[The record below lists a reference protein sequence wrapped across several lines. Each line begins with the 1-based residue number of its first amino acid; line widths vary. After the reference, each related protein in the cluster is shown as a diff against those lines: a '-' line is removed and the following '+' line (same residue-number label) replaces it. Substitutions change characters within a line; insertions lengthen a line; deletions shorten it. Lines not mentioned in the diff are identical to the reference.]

1 MQHNY
6 ILPKVT
12 LKSLFD
18 TLKRYDNDEYLFIT
32 GNTLPIYYLP
42 ILSDPTE
49 EDSDGDG
56 VWDKDDGNP
65 LHCFD
70 QRFMIVDSYEYIPK
84 LDFVERH
91 YQNGLKCYRS
101 QKGDTKNYCFTII
114 AIAVWPQVVPLS

>member
-49 EDSDGDG
+49 KDSDGDG
-56 VWDKDDGNP
+56 ISDCDEIVGVSYTAPDGKVNDYKGAPLKKD
-65 LHCFD
+65 
-70 QRFMIVDSYEYIPK
+70 
-84 LDFVERH
+84 
-91 YQNGLKCYRS
+91 
-101 QKGDTKNYCFTII
+101 
-114 AIAVWPQVVPLS
+114 